1 MFKIYGEPE
10 LPNRGGVSKI
20 CGIIYGEPE
29 SPNEGA
35 CLRCDEPQVL
45 ARLRLQMRGGPPP
58 LSKAPLCFSERRTI
72 KSAFWPCEILRL
84 FFSQPVLGAH
94 PPLYG
99 WAAQAKI
106 YGELFSPNEGL

>member
-1 MFKIYGEPE
+1 MFKIYGERSS
-10 LPNRGGVSKI
+10 PNEGACYRYMVNRNYQIGGVSKI

-45 ARLRLQMRGGPPP
+45 VRLRLQMRGPTP

-72 KSAFWPCEILRL
+72 KSAFWPCAIGR
-84 FFSQPVLGAH
+84 SKSSA
-94 PPLYG
+94 
-99 WAAQAKI
+99 
-106 YGELFSPNEGL
+106 